1 MVDLND
7 VFDDIVLAE
16 NNSFHRGFQEGV
28 EKSRAQG
35 FADGFGLGLGKGL
48 QVGTSIGYYRQFAE
62 LALRSLELSRKE
74 TQAGDTFNSQQIQEI
89 SSFPIARKEKL
100 EQSLKSLL
108 QLISEF
114 GLHDCEDEAIFT
126 LLEKIESKYK
136 QTKALLNLKLAKSVK
151 PPSKDLTF

>member
-1 MVDLND
+1 MDVCRIKGKSSNGDGVSTMVDLND

-100 EQSLKSLL
+100 EQSLKSLSPSL
-108 QLISEF
+108 
-114 GLHDCEDEAIFT
+114 AFT
-126 LLEKIESKYK
+126 TARTKPFSPYWRRSNPSTSKRK
-136 QTKALLNLKLAKSVK
+136 RS
-151 PPSKDLTF
+151 SI